1 MPKTSD
7 LAVNK
12 KRPNWVSPAH
22 LARFQ
27 DCDER
32 TVREW
37 CKKGDIPEAYQTSG
51 GHWRISMPLSGKTR
65 DLLHRRSSD
74 WPFEK
79 GKGDMQGNW
88 DPELAESLLLAQL
101 YQRDLDEGVPVPALA
116 ELADLLQQGLLEE
129 EPTDENERMA
139 RRIQE
144 KIIQTLETG
153 KPFWNL
159 LVLGWVYQLSR
170 KNQRL
175 PTVEEV
181 AERMRLSRP
190 ALYRRKCSAKAI
202 AKAYQVAIGELR
214 RGLPGA
220 DELDSPQTANRKA
233 KKFPELWKPRAADRV
248 RNSKG
253 SSTS

>member
-37 CKKGDIPEAYQTSG
+37 CKKGDIPEAYKTPG

-79 GKGDMQGNW
+79 GKGDMQGEWAPDIAEHLIIAGWYQRCLEQGSPMPPITELEDPFCDDVFEQSTDPIVLKARAIHDEIMQRLHNKKYIRDLLLTGW
-88 DPELAESLLLAQL
+88 VCDFWRKKKRRPTVAEIAEWMGLSKTAWYRRYKRKDLYQAWRDVASHLPDPEWLKSE
-101 YQRDLDEGVPVPALA
+101 YKGK
-116 ELADLLQQGLLEE
+116 
-129 EPTDENERMA
+129 A
-139 RRIQE
+139 R
-144 KIIQTLETG
+144 L
-153 KPFWNL
+153 
-159 LVLGWVYQLSR
+159 
-170 KNQRL
+170 
-175 PTVEEV
+175 
-181 AERMRLSRP
+181 
-190 ALYRRKCSAKAI
+190 
-202 AKAYQVAIGELR
+202 
-214 RGLPGA
+214 
-220 DELDSPQTANRKA
+220 
-233 KKFPELWKPRAADRV
+233 
-248 RNSKG
+248 
-253 SSTS
+253 